1 MLKNFN
7 NFYLT
12 PYFFINNIDLNDEFS
27 CLKDFSDDEQ
37 STFSTEFLNEMNIY
51 FSNLNNIE
59 KSSIAKK
66 LLSFSFL
73 SNQVTNNNDLI
84 NNIRLIFKHKLNTLL
99 INNNNF
105 LEIDLNNLNNFE
117 SNKLDIINIDFS
129 INNNLNKNLEFF
141 FKNIYDNNL
150 YFNENTNILEIYLEK
165 LNYLKEFN
173 YLSSIIDN
181 YFSNYQKLLLD
192 NSKEFYLN
200 NFSSLVCLYIAIGQK
215 QSTVANIFSIL
226 RQFQCETYTILMSAS
241 ASKSASEQF
250 MLPYAGTALGEFFR
264 DLGLN
269 AVIVYDDLSK
279 QAVAYR
285 QMSLLLRRPPGREAY
300 PGDVFYLHSRL
311 LERSSKLSEKLS
323 SGGSLTS
330 LPVIETQL
338 GDVSAYIPTNVIS
351 ITDGQ
356 IFLES
361 ELFYKGMR
369 PAVNFGLSVSRV
381 GSAAQVTALKR
392 IAGSLKLE
400 LAQYKEVE
408 SFAQLDY
415 DLDPQTSLLLT
426 RGARLVEILKQQ
438 QYKPLPVEYQILL
451 LYTAVNGF
459 LDKIAIERLGT
470 FINLFFHY
478 IRVLKTLYDNPLFLS
493 SSQLKKSLFLEKLPK
508 FFVSETGLLH
518 LYAIKFFDCLIVDKN
533 RTASYRLST
542 IIFNGNREH
551 IIDSSVLES
560 SLRSLLSSLTKL
572 FKN

>member
-7 NFYLT
+7 NFYLA
-12 PYFFINNIDLNDEFS
+12 PYFFINHMDLYDEFS
-27 CLKDFSDDEQ
+27 CFDDFSFDDDEE
-37 STFSTEFLNEMNIY
+37 STFCSEFLDEIDVF
-51 FSNLNNIE
+51 FSNLNNTQKNFIT
-59 KSSIAKK
+59 KNLLTLSFFLDKKNDTTLSSIQFNSKK
-66 LLSFSFL
+66 IL
-73 SNQVTNNNDLI
+73 NN
-84 NNIRLIFKHKLNTLL
+84 FL
-99 INNNNF
+99 INNNSF
-105 LEIDLNNLNNFE
+105 SEIDLNNFNTLQN
-117 SNKLDIINIDFS
+117 NKLEILNIDFFKK
-129 INNNLNKNLEFF
+129 INIKDDLTFF
-141 FKNIYDNNL
+141 FYQTYKKDIYFDE
-150 YFNENTNILEIYLEK
+150 YSDILQIYLEK
-165 LNYLKEFN
+165 LSYLKELN

-200 NFSSLVCLYIAIGQK
+200 NFSTLVCLYIAIGQK

-226 RQFQCETYTILMSAS
+226 KQFQCETYTILMSAS

-493 SSQLKKSLFLEKLPK
+493 SSQLKKSLFLSKLPN
-508 FFVSETGLLH
+508 FFLSETSLLH

-533 RTASYRLST
+533 RTGSYRLST
-542 IIFNGNREH
+542 FIFNENREH
-551 IIDSSVLES
+551 IIATTVLES
-560 SLRSLLSSLTKL
+560 SLRSLLTFLTKI
-572 FKN
+572 FK

>member
-1 MLKNFN
+1 MLKLIN
-7 NFYLT
+7 NFYQT
-12 PYFFINNIDLNDEFS
+12 TYFFLNNSIVEDEFVFFDEENDEE
-27 CLKDFSDDEQ
+27 LTIETK
-37 STFSTEFLNEMNIY
+37 FLNEI
-51 FSNLNNIE
+51 NNDLYIFNKKE
-59 KSSIAKK
+59 KNEISKK
-66 LLSFSFL
+66 LLTFSFL
-73 SNQVTNNNDLI
+73 FLEVNKSLLNDFRLTFKNNLTNLYN
-84 NNIRLIFKHKLNTLL
+84 
-99 INNNNF
+99 NNNNF
-105 LEIDLNNLNNFE
+105 LEIQLNDF
-117 SNKLDIINIDFS
+117 KYLD
-129 INNNLNKNLEFF
+129 NNNIKNFNFIKNNNINDDLDFF
-141 FKNIYDNNL
+141 LKNY
-150 YFNENTNILEIYLEK
+150 NESLDFDQEENILQIYLQK

-173 YLSSIIDN
+173 YLCSIIEN
-181 YFSNYQKLLLD
+181 YFKNYQKLLLD

-200 NFSSLVCLYIAIGQK
+200 NFSTLVCLYIAIGQK
-215 QSTVANIFSIL
+215 QSTVANIYSIL
-226 RQFQCETYTILMSAS
+226 RQFQSETYTILMSAS

-381 GSAAQVTALKR
+381 GSAAQVPALKR

-408 SFAQLDY
+408 GFAQLDY

-426 RGARLVEILKQQ
+426 RGSRLVEILKQQ

-451 LYTAVNGF
+451 LYAAVNGF
-459 LDKIAIERLGT
+459 LDKIAIERLSS

-493 SSQLKKSLFLEKLPK
+493 ASQLKKSLFIEKLPN
-508 FFVSETGLLH
+508 FFFSEISLLH

-533 RTASYRLST
+533 RTATYRLST

-551 IIDSSVLES
+551 IVASSILES
-560 SLRSLLSSLTKL
+560 SLRSLLTSLTKL
-572 FKN
+572 FK

>member
-7 NFYLT
+7 NFYLA
-12 PYFFINNIDLNDEFS
+12 PYFFINHMDLYDEFS
-27 CLKDFSDDEQ
+27 CFDDFSFDDDEE
-37 STFSTEFLNEMNIY
+37 STFCSEFLDEIDVF
-51 FSNLNNIE
+51 FSNLNNTQKNFIT
-59 KSSIAKK
+59 KNLLTLSFFLDKKNDTTLSSIQFNSKK
-66 LLSFSFL
+66 IL
-73 SNQVTNNNDLI
+73 NN
-84 NNIRLIFKHKLNTLL
+84 FL
-99 INNNNF
+99 INNNSF
-105 LEIDLNNLNNFE
+105 SEIDLNNFNTLQN
-117 SNKLDIINIDFS
+117 NKLEILNIDFFKK
-129 INNNLNKNLEFF
+129 INIKDDLTFF
-141 FKNIYDNNL
+141 FYQTYKKDIYFDE
-150 YFNENTNILEIYLEK
+150 YSDILQIYLGK
-165 LNYLKEFN
+165 LSYLKELN

-200 NFSSLVCLYIAIGQK
+200 NFSTLVCLYIAIGQK

-226 RQFQCETYTILMSAS
+226 KQFQCETYTILMSAS

-493 SSQLKKSLFLEKLPK
+493 SSQLKKSLFLSKLPN
-508 FFVSETGLLH
+508 FFLSETSLLH

-533 RTASYRLST
+533 RTGSYRLST
-542 IIFNGNREH
+542 FIFNENREH
-551 IIDSSVLES
+551 IIATTVLES
-560 SLRSLLSSLTKL
+560 SLRSLLTFLTKI
-572 FKN
+572 FK

>member
-7 NFYLT
+7 NFYLA
-12 PYFFINNIDLNDEFS
+12 PYFFINHMDLYDEFS
-27 CLKDFSDDEQ
+27 CFDDFSFDDEEE
-37 STFSTEFLNEMNIY
+37 STFCSEFLDEIDVF
-51 FSNLNNIE
+51 FSNLNNTQKNFIT
-59 KSSIAKK
+59 KN
-66 LLSFSFL
+66 LLTLSFFL
-73 SNQVTNNNDLI
+73 DKKNDYKYKNIQFNSKKILNN
-84 NNIRLIFKHKLNTLL
+84 FL
-99 INNNNF
+99 INNNSF
-105 LEIDLNNLNNFE
+105 SEIDLNNFNTLQN
-117 SNKLDIINIDFS
+117 NKLEILNIDFFKK
-129 INNNLNKNLEFF
+129 INIKDDLTFF
-141 FKNIYDNNL
+141 FYQTYKKDIYFDE
-150 YFNENTNILEIYLEK
+150 YSDILQIYLEK
-165 LNYLKEFN
+165 LSYLKELN

-200 NFSSLVCLYIAIGQK
+200 NFSTLVCLYIAIGQK

-226 RQFQCETYTILMSAS
+226 KQFQCETYTILMSAS

-493 SSQLKKSLFLEKLPK
+493 SSQLKKSLFLSKLPN
-508 FFVSETGLLH
+508 FFLSETSLLH

-533 RTASYRLST
+533 RTGSYRLST
-542 IIFNGNREH
+542 FIFNGNREH
-551 IIDSSVLES
+551 IIATTVLES
-560 SLRSLLSSLTKL
+560 SLRSLLTFLTKI
-572 FKN
+572 FK

>member
-7 NFYLT
+7 NFYLA
-12 PYFFINNIDLNDEFS
+12 PYFFINHMDLYDEFS
-27 CLKDFSDDEQ
+27 CFDDFSFDDDEE
-37 STFSTEFLNEMNIY
+37 STFCSEFLDEIDVF
-51 FSNLNNIE
+51 FSNLNNTQKNFIT
-59 KSSIAKK
+59 KNLLTLSFFLDKKNDTTLSSIQFNSKK
-66 LLSFSFL
+66 IL
-73 SNQVTNNNDLI
+73 NN
-84 NNIRLIFKHKLNTLL
+84 FL
-99 INNNNF
+99 INNNSF
-105 LEIDLNNLNNFE
+105 SEIDLNNFNTLQN
-117 SNKLDIINIDFS
+117 NKLEILNIDFFKK
-129 INNNLNKNLEFF
+129 INIKDDLTFF
-141 FKNIYDNNL
+141 FYQTYKKDIYFDE
-150 YFNENTNILEIYLEK
+150 YSDILQIYLEK
-165 LNYLKEFN
+165 LSYLKELN

-200 NFSSLVCLYIAIGQK
+200 NFSTLVCLYIAIGQK

-226 RQFQCETYTILMSAS
+226 KQFQCETYTILMSAS

-493 SSQLKKSLFLEKLPK
+493 SSQLKKSLFLSKLPN
-508 FFVSETGLLH
+508 FFLSETSLLH

-533 RTASYRLST
+533 RTGSYRLST
-542 IIFNGNREH
+542 FIFNGNREH
-551 IIDSSVLES
+551 IIATTVLES
-560 SLRSLLSSLTKL
+560 SLRSLLTFLTKI
-572 FKN
+572 FK